1 MKRTVTV
8 SLSEKLRVELDAV
21 VREERASRS
30 KIVRAA
36 IVRYLAVK
44 RFRKLRM
51 KTLPFAEAQGL
62 LTDRDVFKALTSDDR
77 RG

>member
-1 MKRTVTV
+1 MKKTITV
-8 SLSEKLRVELDAV
+8 SLSKKLRRELDAV
-21 VREERASRS
+21 VSEGHASRS
-30 KIVRAA
+30 EIVRKA
-36 IVRYLAVK
+36 IERYLAAK

-62 LTDRDVFKALTSDDR
+62 LTDRDVFKALSSGDN